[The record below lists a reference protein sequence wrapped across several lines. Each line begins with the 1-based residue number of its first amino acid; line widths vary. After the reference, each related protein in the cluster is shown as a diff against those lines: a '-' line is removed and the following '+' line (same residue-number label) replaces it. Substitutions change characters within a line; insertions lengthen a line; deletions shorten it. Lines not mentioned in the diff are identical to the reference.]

1 MHARH
6 GRDAHQGAAEAL
18 INAGILE
25 ESMGKIAAV
34 DRCRVFI
41 TDETPQFI
49 KYAVCARSLRP
60 EARR

>member
-1 MHARH
+1 
-6 GRDAHQGAAEAL
+6 
-18 INAGILE
+18 LE